1 MFERCGFLRTYQ
13 AAFGAQFRAT
23 LAVQLQYRVA
33 TVIWLLFFI
42 LKPLIF
48 LSVWSAVAR
57 STGGT
62 AGGYTPEDVAA
73 YFIVTMWIVHLTFNG
88 VLLYA
93 EARVRQGAFSQLL
106 LLPIHPIS
114 GDVADNLAYKAITAP
129 LVALA
134 TLVLVF
140 AFQPR
145 LVAPAWAILAFV
157 PALLLAYA
165 IRFLTTWTVAL
176 AAFWLTRIQAVI
188 QAYLALLLF
197 LGGEAAPLAL
207 LPAWVQAVAWWSPF
221 PWQLAYPA
229 ELVLGHLSPAQA
241 LAGLGVQLLWVA
253 ASLALLAIV
262 WRAAVRRY
270 AAVGG

>member
-1 MFERCGFLRTYQ
+1 MSERRDLFRTYREV
-13 AAFGAQFRAT
+13 FGVQFRSA
-23 LAVQLQYRVA
+23 LAVQLQYRAA
-33 TVIWLLFFI
+33 TAIWLIFFV

-57 STGGT
+57 STSGLV
-62 AGGYTPEDVAA
+62 GGYGPEDIAA
-73 YFIVTMWIVHLTFNG
+73 YFLVTMWIVHLTFNG

-93 EARVRQGAFSQLL
+93 EARVRQGTFSHLL

-114 GDVADNLAYKAITAP
+114 GDVADNLAYKTITAP

-134 TLVLVF
+134 TLVLVLAFRPSF
-140 AFQPR
+140 AP
-145 LVAPAWAILAFV
+145 PAWAILAFV

-176 AAFWLTRIQAVI
+176 AAFWLTRIQAVT

-207 LPAWVQAVAWWSPF
+207 LPARVQDVAWWSPF
-221 PWQLAYPA
+221 PWQLAFPA
-229 ELVLGHLSPAQA
+229 ELLLGHLGPAEA
-241 LAGLGVQLLWVA
+241 LAGLGVQLFWLA
-253 ASLALLAIV
+253 ASLALLVIV
-262 WRAAVRRY
+262 WRAAVRRN